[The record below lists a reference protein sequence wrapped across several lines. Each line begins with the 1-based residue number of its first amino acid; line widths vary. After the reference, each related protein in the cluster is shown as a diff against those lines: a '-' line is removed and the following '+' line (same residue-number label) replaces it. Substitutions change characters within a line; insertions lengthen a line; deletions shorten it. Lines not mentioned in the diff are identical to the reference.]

1 MPVKAAKSSGGA
13 ARRPAAKK
21 GGGDGERPTLLILA
35 IVALV
40 VFVVYRAVTS
50 DTVAVPEKLT
60 GDIRSVHDPAIVK
73 DGDTWYIFSTGWG
86 IPIRRSSDLSHW
98 ESIGSVFPDGLPSW
112 VRGQVPD
119 LPRGEISGWAPDISR
134 HDGMWHLYWSIGVFG
149 TSKAVIGHAVSK
161 SLDPGSSDYGWVDQG
176 PIVASGPGSP
186 TMAIDPEAVTDEDG
200 RRWLAWG
207 SFGQGIML
215 QPLDPATGKFAPG
228 SRAVNLARRDP
239 FFLGVE
245 GADLVRHDDQWY
257 LFVSFGFCCRGVDS
271 NYSIHVGRSKEI
283 TGPYLDAA
291 GTPMTAN
298 GGTTVTGSYANL
310 IGPGH
315 GSIIENGDDMLLA
328 HHYYDRDDGGRS
340 TLLLRPLIW
349 GPDGWPLS
357 PDAGFERT
365 ELDEGDAVGE
375 WHLHDYPEEASGRRS
390 GDVRLTLRE
399 GGTVAPMGRW
409 RLAGETVVISDV
421 VIQGQPRSW
430 WLFLDPDTGLVFGR
444 DSRTA
449 TIRGLRGQ

>member
-1 MPVKAAKSSGGA
+1 
-13 ARRPAAKK
+13 
-21 GGGDGERPTLLILA
+21 
-35 IVALV
+35 
-40 VFVVYRAVTS
+40 
-50 DTVAVPEKLT
+50 
-60 GDIRSVHDPAIVK
+60 
-73 DGDTWYIFSTGWG
+73 
-86 IPIRRSSDLSHW
+86 
-98 ESIGSVFPDGLPSW
+98 VFPDGLPAW

-149 TSKAVIGHAVSK
+149 TTEAVIGHAVSK

-257 LFVSFGFCCRGVDS
+257 LFVSFGFCCRGVES
-271 NYSIHVGRSKEI
+271 NYSIHVGRSPEL
-283 TGPYLDAA
+283 TGPYVDAA
-291 GTPMTAN
+291 GKPMTAN
-298 GGTTVTGSYANL
+298 GGTTVTGSYANV

-315 GSIIENGDDMLLA
+315 GSIIDNGDDMLLA

-357 PDAGFERT
+357 PDAGFEVT
-365 ELDEGDAVGE
+365 EIDEDDAVGE
-375 WHLHDYPEEASGRRS
+375 WHLSGYPEEESARRS
-390 GDVRLTLRE
+390 QEVKLTLQP
-399 GGTVAPMGRW
+399 GGKVEPMGTW
-409 RLAGETVVISDV
+409 SIAGGAVVIRDV
-421 VIQGQPRSW
+421 VILGEPRGW
-430 WLFLDPDTGLVFGR
+430 WLLLDPDSGLAFGR
-444 DSRTA
+444 DTRTA
-449 TIRGLRGQ
+449 TIRAMRGQ